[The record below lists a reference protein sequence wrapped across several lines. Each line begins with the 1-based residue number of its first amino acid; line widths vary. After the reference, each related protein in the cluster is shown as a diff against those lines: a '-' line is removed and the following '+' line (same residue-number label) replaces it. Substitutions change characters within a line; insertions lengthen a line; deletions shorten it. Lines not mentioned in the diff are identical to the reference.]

1 MSRKNHIEIPLPNW
15 TWWQTTK
22 AIAVF
27 IIVYRLNINQELIN
41 LLKEVIK
48 WLSG

>member
-1 MSRKNHIEIPLPNW
+1 MGKKNHIEIPLPKW

-27 IIVYRLNINQELIN
+27 IIVYKLDINQELFS
-41 LLKEVIK
+41 LLIEVIK
-48 WLSG
+48 RFLG

>member
-1 MSRKNHIEIPLPNW
+1 MSKKIHIEIPLPNW

-22 AIAVF
+22 TIAVF
-27 IIVYRLNINQELIN
+27 MIVYKLDINQELIS

-48 WLSG
+48 WFSG